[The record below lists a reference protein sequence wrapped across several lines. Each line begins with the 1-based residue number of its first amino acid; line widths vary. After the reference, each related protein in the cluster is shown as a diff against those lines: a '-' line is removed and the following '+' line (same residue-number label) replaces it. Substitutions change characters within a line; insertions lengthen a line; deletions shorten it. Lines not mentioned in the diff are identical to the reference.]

1 MSYDLLNGDCIELMK
16 TIPDESIDLILCDLP
31 YGITASEWD
40 KQLDYIKL
48 WEHYERIIKRDG
60 TIALF
65 ASGQFTYQLI
75 KSNENL
81 YRYKWVWEKTRRGNF
96 VNAKNRP
103 LTAYEEICIFS
114 FATTANGSKNKMRY
128 YPQGLIPTH
137 KVKKM
142 NKKFG
147 SVAGK
152 RPSHRDVIQEF
163 KNYPCDIIKFNSVSK
178 PIHPSEKPIDLLEY
192 LIKTYTTENDTVL
205 DNCLG
210 SGSTGIAC
218 LNTNRKFIGIEKD
231 NNYFNLAKSRIEQH
245 YNNLNDA
252 INEFI

>member
-48 WEHYERIIKRDG
+48 WEHYERVIKRDG

-75 KSNENL
+75 KSNEKL
-81 YRYKWVWEKTRRGNF
+81 YRYKWVWEKNRRGNF

-137 KVKKM
+137 KVQKM
-142 NKKFG
+142 NNKFG

-163 KNYPCDIIKFNSVSK
+163 KNYPCDIIKFNSVPK

-218 LNTNRKFIGIEKD
+218 LNTNRNFIGIEKD
-231 NNYFNLAKSRIEQH
+231 DNYFNLAKSRIEQH
-245 YNNLNDA
+245 YNNSNSV